1 MSVDGVAVVDKE
13 ACKACGKCVAA
24 CPKHLISLVP
34 YDAKYLVACSSKAK
48 GPVTMKECS
57 AGCIGCTLCQRNC
70 PVGAAKVT
78 DFLAKIDPETCKG
91 CGICAEKCPKK
102 VIVKH

>member
-1 MSVDGVAVVDKE
+1 
-13 ACKACGKCVAA
+13 
-24 CPKHLISLVP
+24 
-34 YDAKYLVACSSKAK
+34 
-48 GPVTMKECS
+48 MKECS

-91 CGICAEKCPKK
+91 CGICERVCPFGAIEMKEGNTNGN
-102 VIVKH
+102 